1 VKSAVVVYVKDLRRM
16 RSFYQVAFN
25 MVAIDE
31 SDDYCVL
38 ESEVLTM
45 SLVAAP
51 ERIAAGITLS
61 DPPLRRENVPIKLA
75 FGVNS
80 LDDLRPV
87 LAELGGAVDPPQT
100 QWSFRGGI
108 HCDGVDPEGNVL
120 QLVQPIP
127 GIAAA
132 TDH

>member
-1 VKSAVVVYVKDLRRM
+1 MKSGAVVYVKDLHRM
-16 RSFYQVAFN
+16 RSFYLTVFR

-31 SDDYCVL
+31 SADYCVL
-38 ESEVLTM
+38 ESDALTM

-51 ERIAAGITLS
+51 DRIAAGITLS
-61 DPPLRRENVPIKLA
+61 DPPSRRESVPIKLA
-75 FGVNS
+75 FGVDS
-80 LDDLRPV
+80 IEDLRPV
-87 LAELGGAVDPPQT
+87 LAELGGAVDPPHA

-127 GIAAA
+127 
-132 TDH
+132 